1 MLALTPQREA
11 THYPHSWWSYNFD
24 YTSTEREDISSP
36 LLKQQDT
43 IQETIALLFSTEQNQ
58 NMLRVG
64 TRLVGANALRQF
76 TLASSSMFTKDT
88 VVHRKFA
95 TQSQQPTSW
104 NTKIV
109 CTIGP
114 SSSSDE
120 VLEKMILAGK
130 SAFVLFI

>member
-1 MLALTPQREA
+1 
-11 THYPHSWWSYNFD
+11 
-24 YTSTEREDISSP
+24 
-36 LLKQQDT
+36 
-43 IQETIALLFSTEQNQ
+43 
-58 NMLRVG
+58 MLRVG

>member
-1 MLALTPQREA
+1 
-11 THYPHSWWSYNFD
+11 
-24 YTSTEREDISSP
+24 
-36 LLKQQDT
+36 
-43 IQETIALLFSTEQNQ
+43 
-58 NMLRVG
+58 MLRVG

-76 TLASSSMFTKDT
+76 TLASSSMFTRDT

-95 TQSQQPTSW
+95 TQPQQPTSW

>member
-1 MLALTPQREA
+1 
-11 THYPHSWWSYNFD
+11 
-24 YTSTEREDISSP
+24 
-36 LLKQQDT
+36 
-43 IQETIALLFSTEQNQ
+43 
-58 NMLRVG
+58 MLRVG

-88 VVHRKFA
+88 VVRKFA
-95 TQSQQPTSW
+95 TQLQQPTSW

-130 SAFVLFI
+130 SAFVFI